1 MKKKIL
7 WNILFFHLPFQPTPS
22 LLYSLKKYLYK
33 WEKKWLLLR
42 IIFPFKIIAIIYN
55 FYNAFP
61 ALFWSATICLTF
73 KNVTELKILWLFP
86 FDLSLTTL
94 IKMSILSIDWQFLT
108 PISLD
113 VKHEKKISWTTNI
126 FFFNRKRCWMFLK
139 VFSRFAS
146 KFNYWI
152 IHFRYPLI
160 DTAKFSRLNWY
171 TFFLSV
177 HGILFVPVWA
187 LRDTEPMKNMAFYS
201 QKNYKLRQ
209 VNSWPKQ
216 HSFSYATW

>member
-1 MKKKIL
+1 MG
-7 WNILFFHLPFQPTPS
+7 
-22 LLYSLKKYLYK
+22 
-33 WEKKWLLLR
+33 KKWLLLR

-61 ALFWSATICLTF
+61 ALFWSAKICLTF
-73 KNVTELKILWLFP
+73 KNVKELKILWLFP

-113 VKHEKKISWTTNI
+113 VKHEKKNLVNNQH
-126 FFFNRKRCWMFLK
+126 FFFQSEKMLVGSE
-139 VFSRFAS
+139 VFFHVLHPE
-146 KFNYWI
+146 FNDW
-152 IHFRYPLI
+152 FRYPLI
-160 DTAKFSRLNWY
+160 DIQKVSRLTWY
-171 TFFLSV
+171 TFFLSAV
-177 HGILFVPVWA
+177 FMVLFVPVWA